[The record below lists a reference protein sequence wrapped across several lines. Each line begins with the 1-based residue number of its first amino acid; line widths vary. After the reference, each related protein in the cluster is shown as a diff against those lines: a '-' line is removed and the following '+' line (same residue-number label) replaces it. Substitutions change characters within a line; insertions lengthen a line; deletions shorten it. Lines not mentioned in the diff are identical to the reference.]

1 MVFINDSLNVVLLGD
16 WNQLYSQ
23 PDWIA
28 ENVFEKEEMEIGL
41 SGQGT
46 DFTVRYKADGVIIAP
61 GLSSMIFS
69 VTDTG
74 ESELKSLCEY
84 LNNFLEKASTPQFAA
99 YGLNAEFVEENVS
112 AFADVIDSMADAE
125 ALVNNGC
132 VIVST
137 QISRTLRRNNKLI
150 NMSSNLENNNLQIRF
165 NEHHI
170 AEESRP
176 NFTLELVK
184 SFIKECREILSG
196 LGYEM
201 EGEE

>member
-132 VIVST
+132 VIVSN

>member
-46 DFTVRYKADGVIIAP
+46 EVRYKADGVIIAP

>member
-1 MVFINDSLNVVLLGD
+1 
-16 WNQLYSQ
+16 
-23 PDWIA
+23 
-28 ENVFEKEEMEIGL
+28 
-41 SGQGT
+41 
-46 DFTVRYKADGVIIAP
+46 
-61 GLSSMIFS
+61 MIFS

>member
-46 DFTVRYKADGVIIAP
+46 DFTVRYKAAGVIIAP